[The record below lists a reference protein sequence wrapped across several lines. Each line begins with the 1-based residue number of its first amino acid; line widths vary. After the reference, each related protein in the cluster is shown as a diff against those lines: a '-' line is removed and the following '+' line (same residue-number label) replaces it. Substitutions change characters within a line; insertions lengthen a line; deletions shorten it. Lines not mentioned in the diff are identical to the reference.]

1 MEHVNKTPI
10 ILVILAW
17 LFVGIPGTW
26 GIAQTWKNARKLF
39 QSAPPVPAPANAAPV
54 SGAEKK

>member
-1 MEHVNKTPI
+1 MGQVKKTPV

-17 LFVGIPGTW
+17 LFVGIPATW

-39 QSAPPVPAPANAAPV
+39 QSAQPAPASTSTAPV
-54 SGAEKK
+54 STDKK

>member
-1 MEHVNKTPI
+1 MEQVRKTPI
-10 ILVILAW
+10 VLVILAW

-39 QSAPPVPAPANAAPV
+39 QSAPAVPAPANTVPV
-54 SGAEKK
+54 SGSEKK